1 MPQPISPDEIT
12 QLITQGIPDAEVKI
26 QDLTG
31 GGDHY
36 EALVISASF
45 DGKMKVARHRMVYGS
60 LQDAM
65 VERIHAL
72 KLSTLTPQEFE
83 AQASELMSIQ
93 PGKTDVAT
101 IGPQT
106 THRRKAPWQTTPSL
120 RSINT

>member
-1 MPQPISPDEIT
+1 MPR
-12 QLITQGIPDAEVKI
+12 VKI

-65 VERIHAL
+65 VERIH
-72 KLSTLTPQEFE
+72 
-83 AQASELMSIQ
+83 
-93 PGKTDVAT
+93 
-101 IGPQT
+101 GPQAEHPHPT
-106 THRRKAPWQTTPSL
+106 G
-120 RSINT
+120 I

>member
-1 MPQPISPDEIT
+1 MPEPITADEIT
-12 QLITQGIPDAEVKI
+12 QLIIQGIPDAEVKI

-36 EALVISASF
+36 EALVVSASF
-45 DGKMKVARHRMVYGS
+45 SGKMKVARHRMVYGA

-83 AQASELMSIQ
+83 AQASEFISIQ
-93 PGKTDVAT
+93 PGKTT
-101 IGPQT
+101 
-106 THRRKAPWQTTPSL
+106 
-120 RSINT
+120 

>member
-1 MPQPISPDEIT
+1 MPEPINADEIT

-45 DGKMKVARHRMVYGS
+45 DGKMKVARHRMVYGA

-83 AQASELMSIQ
+83 SQASELMSIR
-93 PGKTDVAT
+93 PGKTT
-101 IGPQT
+101 
-106 THRRKAPWQTTPSL
+106 
-120 RSINT
+120 

>member
-1 MPQPISPDEIT
+1 MPRSKSRTSP
-12 QLITQGIPDAEVKI
+12 
-26 QDLTG
+26 G

-72 KLSTLTPQEFE
+72 KAEHP
-83 AQASELMSIQ
+83 
-93 PGKTDVAT
+93 P
-101 IGPQT
+101 P
-106 THRRKAPWQTTPSL
+106 HRNL
-120 RSINT
+120 RLKHRN

>member
-12 QLITQGIPDAEVKI
+12 QLITQGIPDAEVRI

-83 AQASELMSIQ
+83 AQASALMSIQ
-93 PGKTDVAT
+93 PGKTT
-101 IGPQT
+101 
-106 THRRKAPWQTTPSL
+106 
-120 RSINT
+120 

>member
-1 MPQPISPDEIT
+1 MPEPITAEEIS
-12 QLITQGIPDAEVKI
+12 QLIVQGIPDAEVKI
-26 QDLTG
+26 RDLTG

-45 DGKMKVARHRMVYGS
+45 SGKMKVARHRMVYGS

-93 PGKTDVAT
+93 PGKTT
-101 IGPQT
+101 
-106 THRRKAPWQTTPSL
+106 
-120 RSINT
+120 

>member
-1 MPQPISPDEIT
+1 MPEPITAEEIS
-12 QLITQGIPDAEVKI
+12 QLIIQGIPDAKVKI

-45 DGKMKVARHRMVYGS
+45 SGKMKVTRHRMVYGA

-72 KLSTLTPQEFE
+72 KLSTLTPEE
-83 AQASELMSIQ
+83 AQAEAASVLTIQ
-93 PGKTDVAT
+93 PAKT
-101 IGPQT
+101 P
-106 THRRKAPWQTTPSL
+106 
-120 RSINT
+120 

>member
-93 PGKTDVAT
+93 PGKTT
-101 IGPQT
+101 
-106 THRRKAPWQTTPSL
+106 
-120 RSINT
+120 

>member
-1 MPQPISPDEIT
+1 MPQPISPDEIA

-93 PGKTDVAT
+93 PGKTT
-101 IGPQT
+101 
-106 THRRKAPWQTTPSL
+106 
-120 RSINT
+120 